1 MVSGNGAVP
10 VKNNVFRMEATH
22 KTVNERLRE
31 RLGERDE
38 QIRALINNEAI
49 NRQRLDALDEALKQW
64 PVSSAREILTRPFL
78 GRAKWLLTG
87 K

>member
-1 MVSGNGAVP
+1 MNDYPSGNGAVP
-10 VKNNVFRMEATH
+10 VKNNVYRMEPTH

-49 NRQRLDALDEALKQW
+49 NRRRLDALEPALKD
-64 PVSSAREILTRPFL
+64 AGLILSRPFL